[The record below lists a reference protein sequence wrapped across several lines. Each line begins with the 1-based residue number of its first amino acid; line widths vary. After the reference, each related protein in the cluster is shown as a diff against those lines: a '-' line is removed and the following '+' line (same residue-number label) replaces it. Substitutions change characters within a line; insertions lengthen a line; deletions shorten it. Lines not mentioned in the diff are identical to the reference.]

1 MHSKVSST
9 PAAMSAAELER
20 SGTYRTI
27 AIRLIPFLFLCYVVN
42 FLDRTNIGFA
52 QLSLKDELGFS
63 NAVYGFGASL
73 FYVGYILFE
82 VPSNMLLQRIGAPKT
97 IMRIMVLWG
106 VMSVAMAAVS
116 SPLQFYV
123 LRFLLGV
130 GEAGFMPG
138 ILFYLSGWVPASQR
152 ARFTALFMIAIP
164 VSGVIGG
171 PISGGIMH
179 FLDGASG
186 LKGWQWLFILEGSPA
201 ILLGIIAAFV
211 LSTGP
216 AQAKWLSAEQREGL
230 AVAIRQERAASAEA
244 HASTLLQVLRQ
255 PMLYVLAFYCV
266 GMNGSIGGFSF
277 WLPTI
282 VKGFGVTNAFHIG
295 LLVAIPYL
303 AGAVALVLNGRHSD
317 KTGER
322 RWHAA
327 GSMLAASL
335 GWLLLP
341 LAIHQPVVSMAL
353 ITLAT
358 AGTIACLACFWS
370 MVPLYFPAGAAI
382 AFAAVSSLGSLGSLA
397 SPALV
402 GWIAT
407 VTGSVVN
414 GTLYLGSVMVVAATC
429 LIVSTRRRANV
440 TVSSDAVAEMKP

>member
-1 MHSKVSST
+1 MHT
-9 PAAMSAAELER
+9 PVAGAPAPLSAADLER
-20 SGTYRTI
+20 TGVYRTI
-27 AIRLIPFLFLCYVVN
+27 ALRLIPFLFVCYVVN

-52 QLSLKDELGFS
+52 QLALKDELGFS

-106 VMSVAMAAVS
+106 LMSVAMAAVS

-164 VSGVIGG
+164 ISGVISG
-171 PISGGIMH
+171 PISGGIMQ
-179 FLDGASG
+179 FLAGAGG
-186 LKGWQWLFILEGSPA
+186 LRGWQWLFILEGAPA
-201 ILLGIIAAFV
+201 IVLGIIAAFV
-211 LSTGP
+211 LAKGP
-216 AQAKWLSAEQREGL
+216 ADAKWLSPAQREGL
-230 AVAIRQERAASAEA
+230 LAAIRADSATSTRRAARLGE
-244 HASTLLQVLRQ
+244 VLRE

-282 VKGFGVTNAFHIG
+282 VKGFGVSNTFHVG

-327 GSMLAASL
+327 GAMLAASF

-341 LAIHQPVVSMAL
+341 LAIHQPVIAMAL

-382 AFAAVSSLGSLGSLA
+382 AFAGVSSLGSLGSLA

-407 VTGSVVN
+407 ATGSVVN
-414 GTLYLGSVMVVAATC
+414 GTLYLGSVMLVAAAC
-429 LIVSTRRRANV
+429 LIAATATRRTPQAGP
-440 TVSSDAVAEMKP
+440 SA

>member
-1 MHSKVSST
+1 MHTTVSSA
-9 PAAMSAAELER
+9 PAPMSATDLER

-27 AIRLIPFLFLCYVVN
+27 ALRLIPFLLLCYVVN

-106 VMSVAMAAVS
+106 AMSVAMAAVS

-164 VSGVIGG
+164 LSGMIGG

-179 FLDGASG
+179 FLDGAAG
-186 LKGWQWLFILEGSPA
+186 LKGWQWLFIIEGAPA

-216 AQAKWLSAEQREGL
+216 AQAKWLSPEQREGL
-230 AVAIRQERAASAEA
+230 TAAIRQDRAAPAIS
-244 HASTLLQVLRQ
+244 ASTLGQVLGQ

-303 AGAVALVLNGRHSD
+303 AGAVALMLNGRHSD

-335 GWLLLP
+335 GWLVLP
-341 LAIHQPVVSMAL
+341 LAVHQPVISMAL

-402 GWIAT
+402 GWIANA
-407 VTGSVVN
+407 TGSVVN

-429 LIVSTRRRANV
+429 MIVATRRRGGAV
-440 TVSSDAVAEMKP
+440 ISSDAVAEMKP